1 MQKDSYRSPNKQNI
15 GIKVSGSIAVLKN
28 ERSLELRGGPI
39 SHS

>member
-1 MQKDSYRSPNKQNI
+1 MQKDSFKGTNKQNI

-28 ERSLELRGGPI
+28 ERSLELRGGPR

>member
-1 MQKDSYRSPNKQNI
+1 MQKDSFKGTNKQNI

-28 ERSLELRGGPI
+28 ERNLDMRGAHR